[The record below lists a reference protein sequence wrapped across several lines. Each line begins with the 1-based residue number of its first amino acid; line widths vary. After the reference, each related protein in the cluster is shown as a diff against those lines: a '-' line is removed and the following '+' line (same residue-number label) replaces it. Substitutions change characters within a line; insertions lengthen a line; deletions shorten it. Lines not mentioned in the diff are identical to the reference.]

1 MAAYKLAI
9 KYGKDNKFFI
19 DNYYPIPYL
28 GLGLI
33 FENEQS
39 EKALAFFNKAINMA
53 SNFYIDTKNI
63 YYEEEINNYNDGLA
77 KAYLYKAYLLE
88 KLKQFDEAAI
98 NYGEATIYNKYM
110 YSAYFGKAACLGKL
124 GKAEEAIMIYDKLL
138 TLNPHHSQDEHCIYA
153 YYKKAHLFNTL
164 QKYEEEIN
172 ALDKFI
178 NYKNKYEKNGE
189 RFINISFEESYLA
202 KATALSKLN
211 KNQESDY
218 CKGLAAYFAGK
229 NEKAVDFFDQAL
241 EQNSK
246 NSNSDI
252 IAACYFYKGCSLIRL
267 NEQIKENNLKAI
279 ECFNK
284 AYENVNYL
292 RVKVFLFGFVK
303 INKEVIEEKHSHDL
317 IVDRDNL
324 IKKFISNIMLDVT
337 SSDSKIIGNLNTLIC
352 ETISII
358 KQTDII
364 TEQNNDII
372 SGEVSEKIHD
382 SDSL

>member
-1 MAAYKLAI
+1 
-9 KYGKDNKFFI
+9 
-19 DNYYPIPYL
+19 
-28 GLGLI
+28 
-33 FENEQS
+33 
-39 EKALAFFNKAINMA
+39 
-53 SNFYIDTKNI
+53 
-63 YYEEEINNYNDGLA
+63 
-77 KAYLYKAYLLE
+77 
-88 KLKQFDEAAI
+88 
-98 NYGEATIYNKYM
+98 M
-110 YSAYFGKAACLGKL
+110 YSAYFGKATCLGEL
-124 GKAEEAIMIYDKLL
+124 GKIEEAIIIYDKLL

-153 YYKKAHLFNTL
+153 YYNKTQLFNIL

-172 ALDKFI
+172 TLDKFI

-202 KATALSKLN
+202 KAAALSKLN

-246 NSNSDI
+246 NVNPNPDI

-284 AYENVNYL
+284 AYENVNHL
-292 RVKVFLFGFVK
+292 RVQVFLYGFIK
-303 INKEVIEEKHSHDL
+303 INKEVGEEKHSHDL

-352 ETISII
+352 ETVSII
-358 KQTDII
+358 QQTDVI
-364 TEQNNDII
+364 TEQNNVI
-372 SGEVSEKIHD
+372 GEVSEKIHD
-382 SDSL
+382 SNSL

>member
-1 MAAYKLAI
+1 
-9 KYGKDNKFFI
+9 
-19 DNYYPIPYL
+19 
-28 GLGLI
+28 
-33 FENEQS
+33 
-39 EKALAFFNKAINMA
+39 
-53 SNFYIDTKNI
+53 
-63 YYEEEINNYNDGLA
+63 
-77 KAYLYKAYLLE
+77 
-88 KLKQFDEAAI
+88 
-98 NYGEATIYNKYM
+98 M

-153 YYKKAHLFNTL
+153 YYKKSHLFNTL

-178 NYKNKYEKNGE
+178 NYKNKYKKNGE

-202 KATALSKLN
+202 KAAALSKLN

-303 INKEVIEEKHSHDL
+303 INKEVVEEKHSHNL

-352 ETISII
+352 ETVSII
-358 KQTDII
+358 KQTDVI